1 MVKNQRGGKKY
12 KRGKKL
18 GEESA
23 SKNVELAENGQ
34 EYAKVLAR
42 LGGAR
47 IEVECTDGKKRQAII
62 PGKFKKKIWLNPGD
76 VVLVSVDA
84 VGNDEVCSVDKKYG
98 PKDVVT
104 LRQKGLINF
113 EEDEVDSKN
122 YEFKSAE
129 DNIGRVHPNVREQ
142 RNIPSL
148 DSDESDSDDSYNPS
162 AQYLEPDRFK
172 RIDNHKPE
180 LSKNS
185 SETPN
190 SSPES
195 ESSEEQ
201 HQTNIKQMESESSDT
216 DKEKEYTLDDL

>member
-18 GEESA
+18 GEDTA
-23 SKNVELAENGQ
+23 NKNVELAENGQ

-62 PGKFKKKIWLNPGD
+62 PGKFKKKIWMNPGD
-76 VVLVSVDA
+76 IVLVSVDA
-84 VGNDEVCSVDKKYG
+84 VGNDEVCSVDKKYS

-122 YEFKSAE
+122 YEFKSTE

-162 AQYLEPDRFK
+162 AQYLEPNRFK
-172 RIDNHKPE
+172 RVDNHKSE
-180 LSKNS
+180 LSKGPSSSSPES
-185 SETPN
+185 SEENPK
-190 SSPES
+190 SSVKQTESES
-195 ESSEEQ
+195 ESSEE
-201 HQTNIKQMESESSDT
+201 N
-216 DKEKEYTLDDL
+216 KEKEYTLDDL

>member
-23 SKNVELAENGQ
+23 NKNVELAENGQ

-47 IEVECTDGKKRQAII
+47 IEVECTDGKQRQAII

-76 VVLVSVDA
+76 IVLVSVDA
-84 VGNDEVCSVDKKYG
+84 VGNDDVCSVDKKYG

-113 EEDEVDSKN
+113 GEDDVDTKN

-129 DNIGRVHPNVREQ
+129 NNIGKVHPNVKDQ
-142 RNIPSL
+142 PNLPSL
-148 DSDESDSDDSYNPS
+148 DSDESDSDDAYAPS
-162 AQYLEPDRFK
+162 SQYLERTD
-172 RIDNHKPE
+172 DHKLEFTKDP
-180 LSKNS
+180 S
-185 SETPN
+185 SSTP
-190 SSPES
+190 

-201 HQTNIKQMESESSDT
+201 HNPIINSQNSESSEDEN
-216 DKEKEYTLDDL
+216 KEKEYTLDDL

>member
-1 MVKNQRGGKKY
+1 MVKNQRGGKKH

-18 GEESA
+18 GEETTN
-23 SKNVELAENGQ
+23 KNVELAENGQ

-84 VGNDEVCSVDKKYG
+84 VGNDEVCSIDKKYG
-98 PKDVVT
+98 PKDIVT

-113 EEDEVDSKN
+113 EEDEVDTKN

-129 DNIGRVHPNVREQ
+129 DNIGKVHPNVREQ
-142 RNIPSL
+142 PSL
-148 DSDESDSDDSYNPS
+148 PSIDSDDSDDSYNPS
-162 AQYLEPDRFK
+162 SQYLDKDLFK
-172 RIDNHKPE
+172 RSNNRDKPINQHTDTK
-180 LSKNS
+180 SS
-185 SETPN
+185 SEKD
-190 SSPES
+190 ES
-195 ESSEEQ
+195 DDKSD
-201 HQTNIKQMESESSDT
+201 ESSDS
-216 DKEKEYTLDDL
+216 DESDERSNNKNREYTIDDL

>member
-18 GEESA
+18 GEDTA
-23 SKNVELAENGQ
+23 NKNVELAENGQ
-34 EYAKVLAR
+34 EYAKVIAR

-47 IEVECTDGKKRQAII
+47 IDVECTDGKRRQAII
-62 PGKFKKKIWLNPGD
+62 PGKFKKKIWMNPGD
-76 VVLVSVDA
+76 IVLVSVDA

-129 DNIGRVHPNVREQ
+129 DNIGKIHPNVRDQ
-142 RNIPSL
+142 PDLPPL
-148 DSDESDSDDSYNPS
+148 DSDDSDDSYNPS
-162 AQYLEPDRFK
+162 NQYLEPDLFK
-172 RIDNHKPE
+172 R
-180 LSKNS
+180 NS
-185 SETPN
+185 NRNPMPAKDKSS
-190 SSPES
+190 SSPK
-195 ESSEEQ
+195 SSEEQ
-201 HQTNIKQMESESSDT
+201 PSSNKTESESESDSSE
-216 DKEKEYTLDDL
+216 DENKEKEYTLDDL